1 MSTNSDL
8 ESKLLSRTIEVLT
21 SPLQGEHVEAISP
34 DLAFFKTLQDASVN
48 FTTFI
53 NNNYSIKQQL
63 NKSQIPVFPLHTH
76 SCIAPDNFK
85 QIYYEYTSHLL
96 SVTTLIAEENNKK
109 FINLSLQSLIA
120 KLFQFIFS
128 LCIVP
133 FLVPGNGPPLSERSV
148 TLQYLIKHRSKLTL
162 STLTCHLIRCHDV
175 ILKQSHITYLTPHLR
190 DVIASLLQIS
200 YYNGCE
206 DVTLLA
212 ESCVW
217 YRERCSELLARFE
230 TPLLVSE
237 IMVLQGLARQAGAS
251 WVIKVTSEELSKIL
265 IGQLGI
271 QSVIRGFLDVISKQ
285 LTPDAM
291 DYPKLKVIAK
301 VITTA
306 PGREKNKYYNSV
318 CDQLMDIL
326 HLRNESL
333 KRDVIT
339 AGITVI
345 EALIVNQPLIAE
357 RMLLDKIT
365 LPLERMARESTAVMS
380 EVELNQVIDDIHDVI
395 ARIPEWHKLVG
406 NWISR
411 YILILFHLYCF
422 DVGKVTSI
430 RTNLSQIIHKYF
442 LNIEAERCVSFVRE
456 VLAYFHTRHTQ
467 RKDSYLT
474 LHSSLSV
481 SMGEEGGLQVIQ
493 GESESD
499 VTVFI
504 SQLYLLLE
512 KKENCGAYKSVLLSL
527 LKWLSD
533 LVEGRDKACKQC
545 SSYQEGVLYLVAQLL
560 EERGE
565 YVLSELDTEPVLQ
578 WISRVV
584 CIHHDAL
591 DKYYDLDEY
600 NAGVF
605 GGTSTLSM
613 AYGK

>member
-1 MSTNSDL
+1 MSTDL
-8 ESKLLSRTIEVLT
+8 DSKLLSRAIEELT
-21 SPLQGEHVEAISP
+21 SPLQGDHIEAISP
-34 DLAFFKTLQDASVN
+34 DLAFFKTLQEASFN

-53 NNNYSIKQQL
+53 NNNNSIKQQL
-63 NKSQIPVFPLHTH
+63 DKSQIPVFPLHTY
-76 SCIAPDNFK
+76 SCIAPDNLK
-85 QIYYEYTSHLL
+85 HVYYEFTSHLL
-96 SVTTLIAEENNKK
+96 SVTTLIAEEKNSK

-120 KLFQFIFS
+120 RLFEFIFS
-128 LCIVP
+128 LCVVP

-148 TLQYLIKHRSKLTL
+148 TLQYLIKHKSKLTL
-162 STLTCHLIRCHDV
+162 STLTCHLIRCNDV
-175 ILKQSHITYLTPHLR
+175 ILKQSHITYLAPHLR

-200 YYNGCE
+200 CYNGCE
-206 DVTLLA
+206 GVTLIS
-212 ESCVW
+212 ERCVW
-217 YRERCSELLARFE
+217 YRERCSDLLARFE

-251 WVIKVTSEELSKIL
+251 WVIKVTSQELSKIL
-265 IGQLGI
+265 IGPLGI

-291 DYPKLKVIAK
+291 DYSKLKVIAK
-301 VITTA
+301 VITTS
-306 PGREKNKYYNSV
+306 PGRENDKYYISV

-339 AGITVI
+339 AGITVV

-357 RMLLDKIT
+357 RMLLDNIT
-365 LPLERMARESTAVMS
+365 LPLERIARDATSVMS
-380 EVELNQVIDDIHDVI
+380 EVELTQVIDDIHDVI
-395 ARIPEWHKLVG
+395 TRIPEWHKLVG

-422 DVGKVTSI
+422 DVGKITSV
-430 RTNLSQIIHKYF
+430 RSNLSRIIEKYF
-442 LNIEAERCVSFVRE
+442 LCIEAEHCVLFVRE

-467 RKDSYLT
+467 PEDYLT

-481 SMGEEGGLQVIQ
+481 SMGEEGGVQVIQ
-493 GESESD
+493 GESDSD
-499 VTVFI
+499 VTIFI

-512 KKENCGAYKSVLLSL
+512 KKENCGAYKSVILSL
-527 LKWLSD
+527 LTWLSD
-533 LVEGRDKACKQC
+533 LVEGREKTCKEC

-584 CIHHDAL
+584 CIHHDAI
-591 DKYYDLDEY
+591 DKYCDLDEY